1 MVIEY
6 EYVLVKVDQEATN
19 ENNLLASPVL
29 LSTGE
34 ANFVNEFLAEQQS
47 DQTYKL
53 LSNDTTNN
61 NNS

>member
-1 MVIEY
+1 MVTEY
-6 EYVLVKVDQEATN
+6 EYVFVKVDQEATN

-29 LSTGE
+29 MSTGE

-53 LSNDTTNN
+53 LSNDISNN
-61 NNS
+61 DKS

>member
-1 MVIEY
+1 MVTEY
-6 EYVLVKVDQEATN
+6 EYVFVKVDQEATN

-29 LSTGE
+29 MSTGE

-53 LSNDTTNN
+53 LSKDISNNDK
-61 NNS
+61 S